1 MRPHDDQPAGG
12 TFAVLALPSVQ
23 FVALG
28 LVMLYR
34 FDRPPDYDLH
44 GPDRPAAPCDGDVS
58 HR

>member
-1 MRPHDDQPAGG
+1 MTISRRMAL
-12 TFAVLALPSVQ
+12 AVLALSSVQ

-34 FDRPPDYDLH
+34 FDRPPDYDLR